1 MLGKKTGLSNQTACA
16 DIILM
21 QNTAL
26 TEGGGV
32 P

>member
-1 MLGKKTGLSNQTACA
+1 MLGQKTGLINQTAWVGV
-16 DIILM
+16 ILM